1 MNQSPS
7 LIEQGIS
14 QQVSFFFF
22 CVSHSNQILC
32 FIMFC
37 FNSVLSVAM
46 RIFSKI
52 TFFFWVF
59 DFGNNANLCGR
70 DWIFVFEEE
79 EQVED

>member
-1 MNQSPS
+1 
-7 LIEQGIS
+7 
-14 QQVSFFFF
+14 
-22 CVSHSNQILC
+22 
-32 FIMFC
+32 
-37 FNSVLSVAM
+37 M